1 MICFTYVLYLCNMR
15 LKQIITLALLI
26 FANIF
31 LLAHSVL
38 PHSHHDGIVCFS
50 LDEIKHQHHC
60 SDHHDD
66 VGCCCEHGKNGHH
79 HTNSE
84 NCNLQEIV
92 LRQQDNAHDD
102 ILPCANCLSL
112 AYALY
117 SLNEFYFEAPQF
129 GERLR
134 QKPYSENY
142 IPPFVGSIKS
152 LRAPPISYFS

>member
-1 MICFTYVLYLCNMR
+1 MR
-15 LKQIITLALLI
+15 LKQIITLTLLI
-26 FANIF
+26 FANIL

-50 LDEIKHQHHC
+50 IEEIRHQQHC

-79 HTNSE
+79 HSNSE
-84 NCNLQEIV
+84 DCDLKEIV
-92 LRQQDNAHDD
+92 LRQQDTTHDE

-112 AYALY
+112 AYTLY
-117 SLNEFYFEAPQF
+117 YLNEFYFEAPQF

-134 QKPYSENY
+134 QKPYLENY
-142 IPPFVGSIKS
+142 IPPFVGSLKS
-152 LRAPPISYFS
+152 LRAPPVSYFG